1 MDFMRNGYKF
11 WTTGCGVKLVVR
23 LVHTGLCLGILSGLL
38 WKDTELRR
46 ALIELQYPVYGT
58 IFLFTLFVSLVLYY
72 IASMTDPGY
81 VDISQFRQSAGNDHC
96 LDIESEMSEEETHFS
111 RLDSTR
117 GDNQPLDKRNRYKYR
132 YCDYC
137 EIMPPL
143 RSKHCEDCKQCVRR
157 YDHHCPW
164 LETCIG
170 ERNHK
175 YFWWF
180 LLVMSILI
188 IWTVVI
194 VWESFITK
202 RTWAEWFHTNIV
214 LFLIIA
220 VLVISGPVVV
230 GLLAF
235 HTYLMLNGQ
244 TTWEA
249 SSRERI
255 TYLKYLDNEYNPFD
269 EGCLL
274 NSYYFM
280 CFYKVRRWETLYA
293 QRAKFKDTD

>member
-1 MDFMRNGYKF
+1 MYTYYSMDFMRNGYKF

-38 WKDTELRR
+38 WKDT
-46 ALIELQYPVYGT
+46 
-58 IFLFTLFVSLVLYY
+58 VLYY

-180 LLVMSILI
+180 LLVM
-188 IWTVVI
+188 
-194 VWESFITK
+194 ESFITK